1 MVLEKTLKSPLDTKE
16 IKPISP
22 KVNWPWIFIGKTD
35 AEEDVMVDG
44 IIDLMDMS
52 LSKLVDNEGQGSLA
66 CSSPWGHKQLD
77 TTEQLNNNQSLVISE
92 QP

>member
-1 MVLEKTLKSPLDTKE
+1 
-16 IKPISP
+16 
-22 KVNWPWIFIGKTD
+22 
-35 AEEDVMVDG
+35 MVDG